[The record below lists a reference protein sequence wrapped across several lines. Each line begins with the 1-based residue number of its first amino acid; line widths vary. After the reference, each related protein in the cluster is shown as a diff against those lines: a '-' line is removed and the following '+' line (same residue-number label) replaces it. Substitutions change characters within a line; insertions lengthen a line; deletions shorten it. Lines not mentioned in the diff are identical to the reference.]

1 MGTKLY
7 IKTFGCQMNEYDSQ
21 KTVEILQN
29 KKDMEVTANAEE
41 ADIILL
47 NTCSIREKAEDK
59 VYSELGRLN
68 KLKIKN
74 PNIKIGVGGCVA
86 TQEGSNITKRAPYVD
101 LIYGPQTLHKV
112 SDLLDEDDKLKAID
126 ITFPI
131 EEKFDS
137 LPEPT
142 ATSPSSFVAIME
154 GCSKYCSFC
163 VVPYTRG
170 DEVSRKAQQIFDEIA
185 RLVEQGSSEIVFVGQ
200 NVNSYKQVHEGR
212 TLRLSDL
219 IDIASNINGVER
231 IRYTTSHPLDMT
243 NDLIEIYGSVP
254 QLANQLHLPVQS
266 GSDRILKAMKR
277 NYTADSY
284 REIIKKV
291 KKIRPTIKVTSDFIV
306 GFPGETHDE
315 FLETMQLIEDIQFD
329 SSFSFIYSPR
339 PGTPASVLKDDVTKD
354 EKKNRLSLLQG
365 RLNEIQRGFSKEM
378 IGSIQRCLVTGISKK
393 RLDQLQARTECNRV
407 INFPFQNI
415 GFIGKLVDIKVE
427 EALAYSL
434 LGTLLKPE
442 VKLLGK
448 SIWVK
453 SPLTTAYEP

>member
-29 KKDMEVTANAEE
+29 KKDMEVTTNVDE

-112 SDLLDEDDKLKAID
+112 SDLLDEDNKLKAID

-137 LPEPT
+137 LQEPT
-142 ATSPSSFVAIME
+142 ATSTSSFVAIME
-154 GCSKYCSFC
+154 GCSKYCYFC

-185 RLVEQGSSEIVFVGQ
+185 RLVEQGTSEIVFVGQ

-231 IRYTTSHPLDMT
+231 IRFTTSHPLDMT
-243 NDLIEIYGSVP
+243 DDLIEIFGSVP

-266 GSDRILKAMKR
+266 GSDRVLKAMKR
-277 NYTADSY
+277 NYTADLY
-284 REIIKKV
+284 RDIIERV

-306 GFPGETHDE
+306 GFPGETHSE

-339 PGTPASVLKDDVTKD
+339 PGTPASILQDYVSKH
-354 EKKNRLSLLQG
+354 EKKERLNILQA
-365 RLNEIQRGFSKEM
+365 RLNEIQRGFGQKM
-378 IGSIQRCLVTGISKK
+378 VGSIQRCLVTGISKK

-434 LGTLLKPE
+434 LGTLHNTKEL
-442 VKLLGK
+442 V
-448 SIWVK
+448 
-453 SPLTTAYEP
+453 

>member
-21 KTVEILQN
+21 KTVEILQD

-185 RLVEQGSSEIVFVGQ
+185 RLVEQGTSEIVFVGQ

-231 IRYTTSHPLDMT
+231 IRFTTSHPLDMT
-243 NDLIEIYGSVP
+243 DDLIEIYGSVP

-339 PGTPASVLKDDVTKD
+339 PGTPASVLKDNVTKD

-434 LGTLLKPE
+434 LGTLHNNKEL
-442 VKLLGK
+442 
-448 SIWVK
+448 I
-453 SPLTTAYEP
+453 

>member
-1 MGTKLY
+1 MSNKLY

-21 KTVEILQN
+21 KTVEILKE
-29 KKDMEVTANAEE
+29 KKGMEITTNVEE

-68 KLKIKN
+68 KLKINN

-86 TQEGSNITKRAPYVD
+86 TQEGANITKRAPYVD

-112 SDLLDEDDKLKAID
+112 ADLLDEKDKLKAID

-137 LPEPT
+137 LPIPT

-170 DEVSRKAQQIFDEIA
+170 DEVSRNPQQIFDEIA
-185 RLVEQGSSEIVFVGQ
+185 RLVEQGTSEIVFVGQ
-200 NVNSYKQVHEGR
+200 NVNSYKQVHDGR

-219 IDIASNINGVER
+219 IDIVSNINGVER

-243 NDLIEIYGSVP
+243 DDLIDIYKSVP

-266 GSDRILKAMKR
+266 GSDRVLKAMKR
-277 NYTADSY
+277 NYTADYFRDIVS
-284 REIIKKV
+284 RV
-291 KKIRPTIKVTSDFIV
+291 KKHRPNIKVTSDFIV

-315 FLETMQLIEDIQFD
+315 FMETMKLIEDIQFD

-339 PGTPASVLKDDVTKD
+339 PGTPASILEDNISKE
-354 EKKNRLSLLQG
+354 EKKERLNILQN
-365 RLNEIQRGFSKEM
+365 RLNEIQRGFSKKME
-378 IGSIQRCLVTGISKK
+378 GSIQRCLVTGISKK

-407 INFPFQNI
+407 INFPFHNI
-415 GFIGKLVDIKVE
+415 SFIGKLVDIKVE
-427 EALAYSL
+427 KALAYSL
-434 LGTLLKPE
+434 LGSLHNTKE
-442 VKLLGK
+442 
-448 SIWVK
+448 
-453 SPLTTAYEP
+453 LT

>member
-21 KTVEILQN
+21 KTAEILQN
-29 KKDMEVTANAEE
+29 KKDMEITTNVEE

-101 LIYGPQTLHKV
+101 LIYGPQTLHRV
-112 SDLLDEDDKLKAID
+112 ADLLDEDNKLKAID

-185 RLVEQGSSEIVFVGQ
+185 RLVEQGSSEIVFIGQ
-200 NVNSYKQVHEGR
+200 NVNSYKQVHDGR

-231 IRYTTSHPLDMT
+231 IRFTTSHPLDMT
-243 NDLIEIYGSVP
+243 DDLIEIFGSVP

-266 GSDRILKAMKR
+266 GSDRVLKAMKR

-284 REIIKKV
+284 RDIIERV
-291 KKIRPTIKVTSDFIV
+291 KK
-306 GFPGETHDE
+306 
-315 FLETMQLIEDIQFD
+315 
-329 SSFSFIYSPR
+329 
-339 PGTPASVLKDDVTKD
+339 
-354 EKKNRLSLLQG
+354 
-365 RLNEIQRGFSKEM
+365 
-378 IGSIQRCLVTGISKK
+378 
-393 RLDQLQARTECNRV
+393 
-407 INFPFQNI
+407 
-415 GFIGKLVDIKVE
+415 
-427 EALAYSL
+427 
-434 LGTLLKPE
+434 LG
-442 VKLLGK
+442 
-448 SIWVK
+448 
-453 SPLTTAYEP
+453 PL

>member
-1 MGTKLY
+1 MSNKLY

-21 KTVEILQN
+21 KTVEIL
-29 KKDMEVTANAEE
+29 KEKRGMEITTNVEE

-68 KLKIKN
+68 KLKINN

-86 TQEGSNITKRAPYVD
+86 TQEGANITKRAPYVD

-112 SDLLDEDDKLKAID
+112 ADLLDEKDKLKAID

-137 LPEPT
+137 LPIPT

-170 DEVSRKAQQIFDEIA
+170 DEVSRNPQQIFDEIA
-185 RLVEQGSSEIVFVGQ
+185 RLVEQGTSEIVFVGQ
-200 NVNSYKQVHEGR
+200 NVNSYKQVHDGR

-243 NDLIEIYGSVP
+243 DDLIDIYKSVP

-266 GSDRILKAMKR
+266 GSDRVLKAMKR
-277 NYTADSY
+277 NYTADYFRDIVS
-284 REIIKKV
+284 RV
-291 KKIRPTIKVTSDFIV
+291 KKHRPNIKVTSDFIV

-315 FLETMQLIEDIQFD
+315 FMETMKLIEDIQFD

-339 PGTPASVLKDDVTKD
+339 PGTPASILEDNISKE
-354 EKKNRLSLLQG
+354 EKKERLNILQN
-365 RLNEIQRGFSKEM
+365 RLNEIQRGFSKKME
-378 IGSIQRCLVTGISKK
+378 GSIQRCLVTGISKK

-407 INFPFQNI
+407 INFPFHNI
-415 GFIGKLVDIKVE
+415 SFIGKLVDIKVE
-427 EALAYSL
+427 KALAYSL
-434 LGTLLKPE
+434 LGSLHNTKE
-442 VKLLGK
+442 
-448 SIWVK
+448 
-453 SPLTTAYEP
+453 LT

>member
-29 KKDMEVTANAEE
+29 KKDMEVTTNVEE

-86 TQEGSNITKRAPYVD
+86 SQEGSNITKRAPYVD

-185 RLVEQGSSEIVFVGQ
+185 RLVEQGTSEIVFVGQ
-200 NVNSYKQVHEGR
+200 NVNSYKQVHDGR

-219 IDIASNINGVER
+219 IDIASNINGVDR
-231 IRYTTSHPLDMT
+231 IRFTTSHPLDMT
-243 NDLIEIYGSVP
+243 DDLIEIFGSVP

-277 NYTADSY
+277 NYTADLY
-284 REIIKKV
+284 RDIIERV

-306 GFPGETHDE
+306 GFPGETHSE

-339 PGTPASVLKDDVTKD
+339 PGTPASILQDDVSKG
-354 EKKNRLSLLQG
+354 EKKERLNILQA
-365 RLNEIQRGFSKEM
+365 RLNEIQRGFGQKM
-378 IGSIQRCLVTGISKK
+378 VGSIQRCLVTGISKK

-434 LGTLLKPE
+434 LGTLHNTKEL
-442 VKLLGK
+442 V
-448 SIWVK
+448 
-453 SPLTTAYEP
+453 